1 MRAPAAGRA
10 TSQEQEAPPDS
21 VAQRVGCAWIHTRR
35 CTRGT
40 YRDAPTPLPA
50 ALPQPGGRPAK
61 ISVVV
66 RSHSSYS
73 YLLSRFPAL
82 IAGSALH
89 SGYPLV
95 LPARLPGLA
104 EFATSRCPGKLL
116 EPSQSLHNSGPLCLS
131 TR

>member
-1 MRAPAAGRA
+1 MQARAAGPA
-10 TSQEQEAPPDS
+10 TSRGPKAPPDS
-21 VAQRVGCAWIHTRR
+21 VARCVGYAWIHTRR

-50 ALPQPGGRPAK
+50 DLPQPGGQLAR

-66 RSHSSYS
+66 RSHSSYR

-95 LPARLPGLA
+95 LPAGLPGPA
-104 EFATSRCPGKLL
+104 EFATLPCPGKLP
-116 EPSQSLHNSGPLCLS
+116 EPSQSLH
-131 TR
+131 R